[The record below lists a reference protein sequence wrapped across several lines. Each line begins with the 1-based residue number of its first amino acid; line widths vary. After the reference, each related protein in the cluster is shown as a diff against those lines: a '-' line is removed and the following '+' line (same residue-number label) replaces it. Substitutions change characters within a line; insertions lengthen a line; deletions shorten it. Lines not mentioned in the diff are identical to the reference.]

1 MPDSHILRDICRVL
15 VEANIKH
22 YVDPEIKRFGRNRPY
37 TGIFRHKRCLF
48 FTHYYEDG
56 YIQAITPKIMPPKK
70 IKELFGIEGEDN
82 WGDGYRSKDYYVLDI
97 PVIIDKLNGKWT
109 IQDKRDFFV
118 TIATN
123 R

>member
-1 MPDSHILRDICRVL
+1 MPESHILKAVSRIL
-15 VEANIKH
+15 TESGIGH
-22 YVDPEIKRFGRNRPY
+22 YIDPEVKKFGRNRPY
-37 TGIFRHKRCLF
+37 LGIFRHGRCLF

-70 IKELFGIEGEDN
+70 IKELFDIEGEDN
-82 WGDGYRSKDYYVLDI
+82 WGDDYRSKAYYVLDI
-97 PVIIDKLNGKWT
+97 PLMKDKLNGKWT
-109 IQDKRDFFV
+109 IQDKKDFFV

>member
-1 MPDSHILRDICRVL
+1 MSNSYILKDISRIL
-15 VEANIKH
+15 LEARIKH
-22 YVDPEIKRFGRNRPY
+22 YIDPEVKRFGGSNPY
-37 TGIFRHKRCLF
+37 LGIFRHKRCLF

-82 WGDGYRSKDYYVLDI
+82 WGDVYRSRAYYVLDI
-97 PVIIDKLNGKWT
+97 PLTTDKLNGKWT